1 MKPSNREEPPA
12 AENSRATKRKHSL
25 NSKRFDRRN
34 KHAKRQ
40 RLTVSETLTISETE
54 TQTTFALKPDPSRNS
69 PTSNRFEPIRSSRK
83 RNKTRK
89 RRKSSATDECHRQ
102 WTFSSRNFSNFKD
115 KFVVVSY
122 NILGVENA
130 LKHPDLY
137 MDVPPEFLEWERRKR
152 LIREEIKRYNAS
164 ILCFQAVFCSW
175 LQEVDRFGD
184 LDFLLQKDGF
194 RGVYKAR
201 TGDACDGCAIFWKDK
216 LFTLLYQ
223 ENVEFQKFGLRHNV
237 AQFCVLKM
245 KQNLPEPEICEQTS
259 VTTLSRSQ
267 SLVVGNT
274 HVLFNPNRG
283 DIKLGQVRLYLEKA
297 YKLSQEWSKIP
308 VLLAGDLNSSPQSAI
323 YQFLACLQ
331 VDICVFV
338 ATFYSWMFNNMIVD
352 ICPGRLSFLQIAET
366 LSFQNGCRNR
376 FVEKE
381 IDSFVKNL
389 VVGCP
394 ISRPLIY
401 GWSDEELRLATGS
414 KRVTQLQHQLK
425 LHSAYFGT
433 SRKLFILDILCVYE
447 SPFFYHEFSYPSMDL
462 QSLDFEL
469 LLGFCNQGSRKT
481 RDNNGEPLAT
491 SYHSKFMG
499 TVDYIWHTEELL
511 PVRVLE
517 TLPIDILK
525 GSAGLP
531 CESWGSDHLALVCEL
546 AFVNNGDRT

>member
-1 MKPSNREEPPA
+1 MKSSNREEPPA

-25 NSKRFDRRN
+25 KSKQFDRGN

-54 TQTTFALKPDPSRNS
+54 TQTTFTLKPDPSRNP

-102 WTFSSRNFSNFKD
+102 WTFSSRDFSNFKD

-164 ILCFQAVFCSW
+164 ILCFQ
-175 LQEVDRFGD
+175 EVDRFDD
-184 LDFLLQKDGF
+184 LDYLLRKDGF
-194 RGVYKAR
+194 KGVYKAR
-201 TGDACDGCAIFWKDK
+201 TGDARDGCAIFWKDK
-216 LFTLLYQ
+216 LFTLLHQ

-323 YQFLACLQ
+323 YQFLASSKLDVQQHDRRYMSRQ
-331 VDICVFV
+331 VEFSSNCRDFK
-338 ATFYSWMFNNMIVD
+338 
-352 ICPGRLSFLQIAET
+352 
-366 LSFQNGCRNR
+366 FQNGCRNR
-376 FVEKE
+376 GWM
-381 IDSFVKNL
+381 S
-389 VVGCP
+389 

-414 KRVTQLQHQLK
+414 KQVTQLQHQLK
-425 LHSAYFGT
+425 LHSAYFG
-433 SRKLFILDILCVYE
+433 I
-447 SPFFYHEFSYPSMDL
+447 P
-462 QSLDFEL
+462 
-469 LLGFCNQGSRKT
+469 GSRKT

-531 CESWGSDHLALVCEL
+531 CEFLQEIIFFQKLKCDLGKIEEVSSSEETG
-546 AFVNNGDRT
+546 

>member
-1 MKPSNREEPPA
+1 MKSSNREEPPA

-25 NSKRFDRRN
+25 KSKQFDRGN

-54 TQTTFALKPDPSRNS
+54 TQTTFTLKPDPSRNP

-102 WTFSSRNFSNFKD
+102 WTFSSRDFSNFKD

-164 ILCFQAVFCSW
+164 ILCFQ
-175 LQEVDRFGD
+175 EVDRFDD
-184 LDFLLQKDGF
+184 LDYLLRKDGF
-194 RGVYKAR
+194 KGVYKAR
-201 TGDACDGCAIFWKDK
+201 TGDARDGCAIFWKDK
-216 LFTLLYQ
+216 LFTLLHQ

-237 AQFCVLKM
+237 AQFCVLK
-245 KQNLPEPEICEQTS
+245 
-259 VTTLSRSQ
+259 
-267 SLVVGNT
+267 
-274 HVLFNPNRG
+274 
-283 DIKLGQVRLYLEKA
+283 VRLYLEKA

-323 YQFLACLQ
+323 YQFLASSKLDVQQHDRRYMSRQ
-331 VDICVFV
+331 VEFSSNCRDFK
-338 ATFYSWMFNNMIVD
+338 
-352 ICPGRLSFLQIAET
+352 
-366 LSFQNGCRNR
+366 FQNGCRNR
-376 FVEKE
+376 GWM
-381 IDSFVKNL
+381 S
-389 VVGCP
+389 

-414 KRVTQLQHQLK
+414 KQVTQLQHQLK
-425 LHSAYFGT
+425 LHSAYFG
-433 SRKLFILDILCVYE
+433 I
-447 SPFFYHEFSYPSMDL
+447 P
-462 QSLDFEL
+462 
-469 LLGFCNQGSRKT
+469 GSRKT

-531 CESWGSDHLALVCEL
+531 CEFLQEIIFFQKLKCDLGKIEEVSSSEETG
-546 AFVNNGDRT
+546 